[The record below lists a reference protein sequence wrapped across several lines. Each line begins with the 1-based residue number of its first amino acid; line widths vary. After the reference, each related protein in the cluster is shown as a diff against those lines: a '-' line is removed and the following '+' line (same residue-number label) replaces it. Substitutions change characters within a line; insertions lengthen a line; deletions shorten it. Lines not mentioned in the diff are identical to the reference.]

1 MPAVVMTFP
10 FQLYGTWEAQM
21 VRLVKLVA
29 VGLTV
34 RFRIATESQPV
45 DAKRF
50 AEYIPE
56 LTIDCPFQ
64 V

>member
-34 RFRIATESQPV
+34 RFSTAIESQPFTPI
-45 DAKRF
+45 RF
-50 AEYIPE
+50 A
-56 LTIDCPFQ
+56 